1 MPADAVPAKGTDK
14 QLTVYQPSTDRLWEF
29 WQASKVDGRWQA
41 CWGGRLDHAS
51 TSPGYFPGGFGS
63 SASGLAISGGMVRVD
78 DVEAG
83 RIDHA
88 LALQIIS
95 PRSYQEFSW
104 PAQRSDGWS
113 DDPDAVPE
121 GLRLRLDPSVDV
133 ASLGLEPVTEM
144 IALAAQKY
152 GFIVVD
158 KAGAVAVTGE
168 TGTATQGTNPWPG
181 FLRGVP
187 DHSVLKGFRGR
198 TCRPCPSTTAGPD
211 PERPRLSSRGLRTRG
226 RRARA
231 AGPTPARPPAVGR
244 LPAPLDD
251 PGGVPGHDGP
261 RRHVGDDH
269 GSRADDAP
277 GADAPARQDD
287 APGADPH
294 VVLDDDRTVVPEAL
308 GVHGD
313 VDAAGV
319 VRGGRST
326 QRGPIMTSAP
336 MCTGPMTRASIP
348 MSERSP
354 TRMPLPDPN
363 HAPCSMFTARPHSSS
378 IQRALSARAW
388 GLDPRQGGATM
399 AGGGSG
405 RGRPWPRRV
414 VATVRCSRQSPSGR
428 AKEDATSR
436 P

>member
-1 MPADAVPAKGTDK
+1 MDNDLDLTAPTDDPVLVRPRTRRRRRLIGALAGVGVLLLVGVVGVVVVQHQRDEERPVGPAPVPGRYPFGDSSVWRQDVSGAPLNPRSGALVANLAAQVRDNYGGIAAFNVDNFSTSFYTVGPDQPTVDVAFDDCQDKGYVPGGLTGEDGQFTAVPVPADAVPAKGTDK

-187 DHSVLKGFRGR
+187 DHSVLKGF
-198 TCRPCPSTTAGPD
+198 PWQDLQA
-211 PERPRLSSRGLRTRG
+211 
-226 RRARA
+226 
-231 AGPTPARPPAVGR
+231 
-244 LPAPLDD
+244 LP
-251 PGGVPGHDGP
+251 
-261 RRHVGDDH
+261 
-269 GSRADDAP
+269 
-277 GADAPARQDD
+277 
-287 APGADPH
+287 
-294 VVLDDDRTVVPEAL
+294 
-308 GVHGD
+308 
-313 VDAAGV
+313 VDY
-319 VRGGRST
+319 
-326 QRGPIMTSAP
+326 
-336 MCTGPMTRASIP
+336 
-348 MSERSP
+348 
-354 TRMPLPDPN
+354 
-363 HAPCSMFTARPHSSS
+363 
-378 IQRALSARAW
+378 
-388 GLDPRQGGATM
+388 
-399 AGGGSG
+399 
-405 RGRPWPRRV
+405 GRP
-414 VATVRCSRQSPSGR
+414 
-428 AKEDATSR
+428 
-436 P
+436 